1 MSRFNRQSGHQVVR
15 AVTAPSSPVKASVQP
30 AGHTHQGG
38 VAYARD
44 ARSELFITA
53 VSNLVGQ
60 DSMYETADAHDLRY
74 RNLVWAVADYDPW
87 FVAELAVWLRTGA
100 NLRTVAL
107 VTAAELAAALS
118 GEHPRELRSYDDT
131 RQQWGP
137 VRYAVQGAI
146 QRPDEPGEL
155 IAYWKR
161 AYPTAQLPKGLKRGI
176 AARITQLYTE
186 RNVLKWDSEKS
197 SVRFADALEL
207 THPRPRASAWQGNLF
222 KHLIDVRH
230 NRTIEVED
238 LWNQNLEM
246 LHSNHVLRW
255 MAANR
260 EPLELL
266 NPDAVRAAGM
276 TWEDVLSL
284 GGQHGL
290 SKRELWEAIIPTMGY
305 MALLRNL
312 RNISKAGVSSTVM
325 DQVASKLQDPVEVA
339 RSYQLPMRFLSAHR
353 ATLGD
358 PQWEL
363 AIGRALDHS
372 LANVPAL
379 GGRTL
384 VLVDTSGSM
393 ADQLS
398 ARSDLKRWDAAVV
411 FGLALANRA
420 NDATV
425 VSFSSDTR
433 IFQPRD
439 REPLLRQV
447 ERWKNEGFFIGSGTD
462 TIGAVEKHWDN
473 TYDRLVIITDE
484 QVNTRGFYSWRSRQ
498 STHEH
503 DRLDQVVPYAT
514 PTYTWNL
521 AGYSPAH
528 LPSGGEAHNWHAFGG
543 LNDGAFK
550 LISLLEAGTS
560 AGWPWEI
567 EDEINA

>member
-1 MSRFNRQSGHQVVR
+1 VR
-15 AVTAPSSPVKASVQP
+15 ANIKP
-30 AGHTHQGG
+30 AGRTHQGG

-44 ARSELFITA
+44 AKSELFITA

-60 DSMYETADAHDLRY
+60 DSMYETAEAHDLRY
-74 RNLVWAVADYDPW
+74 RNLVWKVAKEDPW
-87 FVAELAVWLRTGA
+87 FVAELAAWLRTGA

-107 VTAAELAAALS
+107 VTAAELAAATK
-118 GEHPRELRSYDDT
+118 GEHPRELRSYGD
-131 RQQWGP
+131 QWQLGP
-137 VRYAVQGAI
+137 VRFAVQGAI

-155 IAYWKR
+155 IAYWKQ
-161 AYPTAQLPKGLKRGI
+161 AYPNTQLPKGLKRGI

-186 RNVLKWDSEKS
+186 RNALKWDGDKS

-222 KHLIDVRH
+222 KHLIDMRH
-230 NRTIEVED
+230 HRVVEVED
-238 LWNQNLEM
+238 LWNQQLEM
-246 LHSNHVLRW
+246 LHSNHALRW

-266 NPDAVRAAGM
+266 NEAAVKAAGM

-290 SKRELWEAIIPTMGY
+290 DKRELWEAIIPSMGY

-312 RNISKAGVSSTVM
+312 RNISKAGVSAGVM
-325 DQVASKLQDPVEVA
+325 DAIARQLQDPAEVS
-339 RSYQLPMRFLSAHR
+339 RSRQLPMRFLSAHR

-384 VLVDTSGSM
+384 VLIDTSGSM

-425 VSFSSDTR
+425 VSFSTDTR
-433 IFQPRD
+433 VFHSRQ

-462 TIGAVEKHWDN
+462 TIGAVEKHWDG
-473 TYDRLVIITDE
+473 THDRLVIVTDE
-484 QVNTRGFYSWRSRQ
+484 QVNTRGYSWGWRNRRGNGSE
-498 STHEH
+498 T
-503 DRLDQVVPYAT
+503 DRLDQVVSYAT

-550 LISLLEAGTS
+550 LISLLEAGTD
-560 AGWPWEI
+560 AGWPWEM
-567 EDEINA
+567 EEEEINHDA